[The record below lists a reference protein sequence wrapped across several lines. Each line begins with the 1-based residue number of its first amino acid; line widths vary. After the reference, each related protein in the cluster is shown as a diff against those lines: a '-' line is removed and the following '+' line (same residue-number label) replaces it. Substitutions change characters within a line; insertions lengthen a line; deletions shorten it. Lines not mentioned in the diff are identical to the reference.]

1 MVNLCRMTELS
12 KREGLNFNM
21 MRWVGKASGGIGERG
36 QTPLKQMV
44 VENKNGHSWW
54 GEEEELPGWI

>member
-1 MVNLCRMTELS
+1 MTELS
-12 KREGLNFNM
+12 KRGGLNFNI

-36 QTPLKQMV
+36 QAPLKQMV
-44 VENKNGHSWW
+44 VENENGHSWW